1 MNRISIVLVGLTMLC
16 VACTKSEKE
25 TPNGLKYTVLKTGDG
40 ILPVKEDV
48 VVFDYLLKDSKDSV
62 WSDTYSQGIPA
73 AIPIADSSAIP
84 TERGMFQMFRMLSK
98 GDSVR
103 VAMSISKFF
112 LDIAGGPTPPDVDS
126 TLNISYFIQV
136 KEIMKMDQFREYQ
149 MNLMENKRS
158 SQVAKDAAI
167 ISKYLADNNVDAEQD
182 SSGIRYVIHKSNG
195 GAKPTVENCVE
206 VGYKGSFMESG
217 EVFDQQK
224 SIAFPL
230 NRVIP
235 GWQRAIPMLGI
246 GDSATF
252 YIPSGLAYGPEGA
265 QGAIPPNA
273 ILVFDVSLLGIGNGF
288 DQATGNCN

>member
-1 MNRISIVLVGLTMLC
+1 MNRISIVLVGLTLLC

-25 TPNGLKYTVLKTGDG
+25 TPNGLKFTVLKTGDG
-40 ILPVKEDV
+40 VLPVKEDV

-73 AIPIADSSAIP
+73 AIPIADSSAIA

-112 LDIAGGPTPPDVDS
+112 QDIAGSPTPPDVDS
-126 TLNISYFIQV
+126 TLNISYYIQV

-182 SSGIRYVIHKSNG
+182 SSGIRYVIHRSNG
-195 GAKPTVENCVE
+195 GTKPTAENCVE
-206 VGYKGSFMESG
+206 VDYKGSFMESG